1 MRENKKEN
9 KYISYFTYCC
19 VNEKTIMSKVFFPL
33 DNYMELFQNVYNF
46 TSYFDN
52 FVIMVI

>member
-46 TSYFDN
+46 TSYFVN